1 MAWHLNDVFTDT
13 GAIPDILAY
22 LAEHPRSIIPA
33 SADQPSAF
41 REALEALHI
50 NMSLTDDRHVPAAY
64 EGDMYHWLADDVL
77 ELYPK
82 LGLVLRHQQAIEI
95 TDLGNAILRKEVST
109 IDALA
114 AGVYYWTE
122 QTRAGVPYRPAI
134 ALLDLLQQLH
144 DKQPPP
150 CPGLLLPEAIQVLKM
165 LYWGEHVSV
174 CLDRLLD
181 WREAAMASVPD
192 LAATAF
198 GEEDMTQRASVCVH
212 LADVVKPRDV
222 CRVRATLIHVI
233 SGALAAYGD
242 LYGRVQYITYHPGLH
257 SRINDCRTHPGSRLE
272 LAQSLTWSGL

>member
-13 GAIPDILAY
+13 GAIPDILGY

-41 REALEALHI
+41 RHELETFDINLSLMEECHI
-50 NMSLTDDRHVPAAY
+50 PKVY

-77 ELYPK
+77 ELYSR
-82 LGLVLRHQQAIEI
+82 LGLLRRHEDVVELTDFGKAVLREQLKT
-95 TDLGNAILRKEVST
+95 TDT
-109 IDALA
+109 LA
-114 AGVYYWTE
+114 AGVYYWAE
-122 QTRAGVPYRPAI
+122 QSRVGAPYRPAI

-150 CPGLLLPEAIQVLKM
+150 CTGLLSPEAIQVLKM
-165 LYWGEHVSV
+165 LYWGEDISV

-181 WREAAMASVPD
+181 WRKEAVASVPD
-192 LAATAF
+192 SATTAF
-198 GEEDMTQRASVCVH
+198 GDEDMTQRASVCVH
-212 LADVVKPRDV
+212 LADFVKPRDF

-233 SGALAAYGD
+233 GGALAAYGD

-257 SRINDCRTHPGSRLE
+257 SRISECRTHPGGRVE